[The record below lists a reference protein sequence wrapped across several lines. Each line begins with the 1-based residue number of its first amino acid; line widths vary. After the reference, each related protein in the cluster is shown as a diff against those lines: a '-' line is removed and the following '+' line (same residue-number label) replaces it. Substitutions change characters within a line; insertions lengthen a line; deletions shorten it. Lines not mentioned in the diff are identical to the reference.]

1 MFSMLDVME
10 LGEVR
15 SNLSEFPTNSLIDS
29 VVAKFTTTATNGK
42 TYKIDYYNLNANIA
56 PATNKEKRMCM
67 HIRSLYPPQM
77 RE

>member
-15 SNLSEFPTNSLIDS
+15 SNLSEFPTSSLIDS

-42 TYKIDYYNLNANIA
+42 TYKIDYYNLDANIA
-56 PATNKEKRMCM
+56 SAINKKTDV
-67 HIRSLYPPQM
+67 HAHPFSISAPNA
-77 RE
+77 